1 MWISLICN
9 LSVICTYFRADQER
23 TRRRRVSTSITA
35 LFCVHVRIIFTIEGT
50 GVFFHFR
57 EGKEYSKY
65 YSIFCVHVRIILT
78 IEGTGVFF
86 HFREEEDSED
96 EDEEEN
102 QENGES
108 NEKKPDEGTSQD
120 YPMARYINIS
130 VLLHCEK
137 DW

>member
-35 LFCVHVRIIFTIEGT
+35 L
-50 GVFFHFR
+50 
-57 EGKEYSKY
+57 
-65 YSIFCVHVRIILT
+65 FCVHVRIILT